1 MKNLNLPPVGARIL
15 KSTAG
20 VIICYIIYIL
30 RGNQGTPFYS
40 MLAVLWC
47 LQPYSSRTLTMALQ
61 RTIGTLIGVTYGLIT
76 LLLEIYV
83 LRIYNS
89 PAGYIFTSLMIIP
102 VLYTTVLMKKK
113 NASYFSCVV
122 FLSIAV
128 IHISDANPF
137 IFVANRFFETFSGI
151 AIGVILNSESIIRKK
166 DRETLFAAEFDD
178 LLNKTDGRIDDY
190 TQIELNRMLEEKMK
204 FTLTTMRTPAT
215 LISELGSVNLNMPVI
230 VMNGAALYDIK
241 NNTYSKAYIISNDT
255 CTRIRETAE
264 KCGMNCFTNV
274 LSDDTLMILYDRLI
288 NEAEKSIYSSLRKS
302 PLRNYINREPLEQE
316 NIIYMMII
324 DKTEKTEMLCSLLDE
339 TGESSRLKIITYPSD
354 EYKGY
359 SYIKIYNKNVSKEN
373 MIHKLME
380 ENGIPEYKNISDNSE
395 KSGGRSFIKKLKKQ
409 FEPGFIFVHN
419 RSGK

>member
-20 VIICYIIYIL
+20 VVICYIIYIL

-47 LQPYSSRTLTMALQ
+47 MQPYSSRTLTMALQ

-102 VLYTTVLMKKK
+102 VLYTTVIMKKK

-151 AIGVILNSESIIRKK
+151 AIGVILNSASTIRKK
-166 DRETLFAAEFDD
+166 DRETLFTAEFDD
-178 LLNKTDGRIDDY
+178 LLNKATGKIDDY

-204 FTLTTMRTPAT
+204 FTVMTMRTPAT
-215 LISELGSVNLNMPVI
+215 LISELGSVSLNMPVI

-255 CTRIRETAE
+255 CTRIRETA
-264 KCGMNCFTNV
+264 KKYGMNCFTNV

-354 EYKGY
+354 EYQGY

-380 ENGIPEYKNISDNSE
+380 ENGITEYKNISDNSDISE
-395 KSGGRSFIKKLKKQ
+395 GRSFIKRIKET
-409 FEPGFIFVHN
+409 F
-419 RSGK
+419 

>member
-20 VIICYIIYIL
+20 VVICYIIYIL

-151 AIGVILNSESIIRKK
+151 AIGGILNSESIIRKK

-255 CTRIRETAE
+255 CTRIR
-264 KCGMNCFTNV
+264 
-274 LSDDTLMILYDRLI
+274 
-288 NEAEKSIYSSLRKS
+288 
-302 PLRNYINREPLEQE
+302 
-316 NIIYMMII
+316 
-324 DKTEKTEMLCSLLDE
+324 
-339 TGESSRLKIITYPSD
+339 
-354 EYKGY
+354 
-359 SYIKIYNKNVSKEN
+359 
-373 MIHKLME
+373 
-380 ENGIPEYKNISDNSE
+380 
-395 KSGGRSFIKKLKKQ
+395 
-409 FEPGFIFVHN
+409 
-419 RSGK
+419 

>member
-20 VIICYIIYIL
+20 VVICYIIYIL

-204 FTLTTMRTPAT
+204 FTVMTMRTPAT

-373 MIHKLME
+373 MIRKLME
-380 ENGIPEYKNISDNSE
+380 ENGISEYKNISDNYE

>member
-20 VIICYIIYIL
+20 VVICYIIYIL

>member
-20 VIICYIIYIL
+20 VVICYIIYIL

-178 LLNKTDGRIDDY
+178 LLNKATGKIDDY

-204 FTLTTMRTPAT
+204 FTVMTMRTPAT

-339 TGESSRLKIITYPSD
+339 TGESSRLKIVTYPSD
-354 EYKGY
+354 EYQGY

-373 MIHKLME
+373 MIRKLME
-380 ENGIPEYKNISDNSE
+380 ENGISEYKNISDNSE

>member
-20 VIICYIIYIL
+20 VVICYIIYIL

-47 LQPYSSRTLTMALQ
+47 MQPYSSRTLTMALQ

-102 VLYTTVLMKKK
+102 VLYTTVIMKKK

-151 AIGVILNSESIIRKK
+151 AIGVILNSASTIRKK
-166 DRETLFAAEFDD
+166 DRETLFTAEFDD
-178 LLNKTDGRIDDY
+178 LLNKATGKIDDY

-204 FTLTTMRTPAT
+204 FTVMTMRTPAT
-215 LISELGSVNLNMPVI
+215 LISELGSVSLNMPVI

-255 CTRIRETAE
+255 CTRIRETA
-264 KCGMNCFTNV
+264 KKFGMNCFTNV

-354 EYKGY
+354 EYQGY

-380 ENGIPEYKNISDNSE
+380 ENGITEYKNISDNSDISE
-395 KSGGRSFIKKLKKQ
+395 GRSFIKELKKH
-409 FEPGFIFVHN
+409 FEPGFIFVRN
-419 RSGK
+419 CLRK

>member
-20 VIICYIIYIL
+20 VVICYIIYIL

-151 AIGVILNSESIIRKK
+151 AIGGILNSESIIRKK

-339 TGESSRLKIITYPSD
+339 TGENSRLKIVTYPSD
-354 EYKGY
+354 EYQGY

-373 MIHKLME
+373 MIRKLME
-380 ENGIPEYKNISDNSE
+380 ENGISEYKNISDNSE

>member
-20 VIICYIIYIL
+20 VVICYIIYIL

-178 LLNKTDGRIDDY
+178 LLNKATGKIDDY

-204 FTLTTMRTPAT
+204 FTVMTMRTPAT
-215 LISELGSVNLNMPVI
+215 LISELGSVSLNMPVI

-255 CTRIRETAE
+255 CTRIRETA
-264 KCGMNCFTNV
+264 KNYGMNCFTNV
-274 LSDDTLMILYDRLI
+274 LSDDTLMILYDRLT
-288 NEAEKSIYSSLRKS
+288 NDAEKSVYSSLRKS